1 MRPFVLLHGGAGSW
15 SDRVDIE
22 RVLSKIEEC
31 ARRGRSALGGGALAA
46 VEESVACMESSG
58 LFNAGVGA
66 VTNSAGMVELD
77 AGIMDGARRR
87 AGAVA
92 CVRNVPNP
100 VRLARHVMEETPHV
114 LLVCEGAE
122 DLARARG
129 LWSPQSS
136 WKGSASSRHPG
147 DTVGAVALDGSGMF
161 AAATSTGGIRGKMP
175 CRVGDSPVPGAGH
188 YAGADGAA
196 SATGIGEMIMVELV
210 SFRAVELLR
219 NMEAHRAAKEA
230 VGALERDFGW
240 GNVGLILA
248 SRSGPAIGLSAK
260 LMPVAAASDAGSASA
275 LAGEMKIEDVEG
287 RLGELL

>member
-15 SDRVDIE
+15 SGNVDVG

-31 ARRGRSALGGGALAA
+31 ARAGHRALPGGALAA

-66 VTNSAGMVELD
+66 VANSAGVAELD

-100 VRLARHVMEETPHV
+100 VRLARRVMEETPHV
-114 LLVCEGAE
+114 LLACEGAE

-129 LWSPQSS
+129 LWAPQSS
-136 WKGSASSRHPG
+136 WWRGARQGRPG
-147 DTVGAVALDGSGMF
+147 DTVGAVAVDGSGAF

-175 CRVGDSPVPGAGH
+175 CRVGDSPLPGAGY
-188 YAGADGAA
+188 YAGAEGAA

-219 NMEAHRAAKEA
+219 DAGVHRAAEEA

-240 GNVGLILA
+240 GNVGLILID
-248 SRSGPAIGLSAK
+248 RSGPAIGLSAK
-260 LMPVAAASDAGSASA
+260 LMPVAAASDLGSASA
-275 LAGEMKIEDVEG
+275 LAGETKVEDVER
-287 RLGELL
+287 RLRELL